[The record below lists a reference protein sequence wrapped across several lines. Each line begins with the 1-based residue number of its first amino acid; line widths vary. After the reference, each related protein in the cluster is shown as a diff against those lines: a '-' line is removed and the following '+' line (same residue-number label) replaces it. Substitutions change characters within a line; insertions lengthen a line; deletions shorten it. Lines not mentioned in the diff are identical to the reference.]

1 MRSSRSSPRSRRATW
16 ACQRLARTSRTT
28 TAIDVKVAISGSGGV
43 GGYFGARLAAAGN
56 EVHFIARGKHL
67 AAMREQGL
75 KVKSA
80 LGDLAIKPVHA
91 TDNPAEIGPVDIV
104 TFAVKLWDTE
114 GAAEQLR
121 PLIAKGGH
129 VIPFQNGVES
139 IDRLRKILPPEAVM
153 GGSAYIGTRIG
164 APGVIEHT
172 GTMARL
178 RFGAVLP
185 SQRPAAEKFLQ
196 ACQQAGI
203 MTELVDD
210 IVLVNWEKFVFL
222 VALSSA
228 TSVAR
233 APLGV
238 VREDPEL
245 RWLFEQ
251 AMRETWR
258 LGRARGVKLP
268 DDFVEKQ
275 LAFAQTLPAEMRTSM
290 QHDPEAGQR
299 IAPPWLCGAVARM
312 SAQAGLEAPVNHT
325 VYAALRPFVNGR

>member
-1 MRSSRSSPRSRRATW
+1 M
-16 ACQRLARTSRTT
+16 
-28 TAIDVKVAISGSGGV
+28 KVAIFGSGGV

-139 IDRLRKILPPEAVM
+139 IERLARILGAERVM

-178 RFGAVLP
+178 RFGPVLAA
-185 SQRPAAEKFLQ
+185 QRPAAERFL
-196 ACQQAGI
+196 AVCQQAGI
-203 MTELVDD
+203 MTELAED

-222 VALSSA
+222 VAMSSA

-245 RWLFEQ
+245 RWLLEQ

-290 QHDPEAGQR
+290 QHDLEAGQR
-299 IAPPWLCGAVARM
+299 LEAPWLCGAVARM